1 MPRSLATTNID
12 GKNGLYAADTK
23 VDHLRRSPTPPAR
36 RPAQSNSGWVD
47 DAHIA
52 QTIVEGGV
60 AVKLSAGMA
69 PNPDLKDKPEVV
81 AELIKIVRKFGE

>member
-23 VDHLRRSPTPPAR
+23 VDHLRRYPHAAR
-36 RPAQSNSGWVD
+36 AAQSNSGWVD

-69 PNPDLKDKPEVV
+69 PNPDMKDKPEVV
-81 AELIKIVRKFGE
+81 AELVKIVRKFGE

>member
-1 MPRSLATTNID
+1 MATRDWLRIPKWIT
-12 GKNGLYAADTK
+12 YAAT
-23 VDHLRRSPTPPAR
+23 PTPPAR

-81 AELIKIVRKFGE
+81 AELVKIVRKFGE